1 MMQVS
6 KRDTLIITLAL
17 GITLMFIIGSI
28 IRINGFSL
36 PHTILHVIGVMLSI
50 FLIGV
55 SIQAYKKT
63 RTERFLLLIFGFIGF
78 VIVESINL
86 IYAFFNWNI
95 YELNILQ
102 IELPHILGVY
112 ILMLLVISILRGA
125 S

>member
-6 KRDTLIITLAL
+6 KRDTLIITIAL
-17 GITLMFIIGSI
+17 GITLTFIIGSV
-28 IRINGFSL
+28 IRINGFTL

-55 SIQAYKKT
+55 SIQAYKKA
-63 RTERFLLLIFGFIGF
+63 RTERFLLLIFGFVGF

-86 IYAFFNWNI
+86 IYAFFDWNI

-112 ILMLLVISILRGA
+112 ILMLLVISILRGV

>member
-1 MMQVS
+1 MQVS
-6 KRDTLIITLAL
+6 KRDTLIITIAL
-17 GITLMFIIGSI
+17 GITLTFIIGSV
-28 IRINGFSL
+28 IRINGFTL

-50 FLIGV
+50 FLIVV
-55 SIQAYKKT
+55 SVQAYKKA

-86 IYAFFNWNI
+86 IYAFFDWNI

-102 IELPHILGVY
+102 IELSHILGVY

>member
-17 GITLMFIIGSI
+17 GITLTFIVGSVV
-28 IRINGFSL
+28 RINGFVL
-36 PHTILHVIGVMLSI
+36 PHTILHVIGVMLSL

-78 VIVESINL
+78 VVVESINVV
-86 IYAFFNWNI
+86 YALFEWNI
-95 YELNILQ
+95 YELSILQ

-112 ILMLLVISILRGA
+112 ILMLLVISIMRGA
-125 S
+125 K

>member
-1 MMQVS
+1 MQVS

>member
-1 MMQVS
+1 MQVS
-6 KRDTLIITLAL
+6 KRDTLIITLVL
-17 GITLMFIIGSI
+17 GITLTFIIGSVM
-28 IRINGFSL
+28 RINGFTL

-55 SIQAYKKT
+55 SIQAYKKA

-86 IYAFFNWNI
+86 VYAFFDWNI

-112 ILMLLVISILRGA
+112 ILMLLVISILRGV